1 MQAKRQDLVHKLEQF
16 ENTGLIRILTG
27 MRGSGKTVVLRQYQE
42 NLMKRGNT
50 LDQFICI
57 DLDDP
62 HFYGLKEYHALH
74 TYVESRLQKEKT
86 NWVFVEQI
94 QEVPDFERTLASLAL
109 HDNAEICV
117 TASCLHVLSGRYA
130 SRLSGRYIN
139 IPVSPLSFQETL
151 TLLPEKTD
159 RKLEWFMENGGLPGA
174 VFREPEE
181 RNEYFQFLLN
191 TALLRDVVQ
200 PTGTTR
206 VRQLEAV
213 STFLADHV
221 SRSVKTREMADWMTE
236 RGISAK
242 PSSAAAWVQAL
253 EAACLVH
260 SVQGTDLKSG
270 RLLDRDRKIYFSD
283 TGLCGSLQ
291 NNPQNQLEALMKNVV
306 FLELKRRGYDIRY
319 GRAGKAKVDFVARRG
334 SDIRYFQVRSSVLEE
349 TVCRE
354 TVSVFW
360 HIRDFYPKIVISLD
374 SLPLTDKGIVHW
386 NLQDF
391 LENRTPDCMSQV

>member
-27 MRGSGKTVVLRQYQE
+27 MRSSGKTAVLRQYQE
-42 NLMKRGNT
+42 NLMKRGIT
-50 LDQFICI
+50 PDQFVWI

-62 HFYGLKEYHALH
+62 RFSGLKEYHALH
-74 TYVESRLQKEKT
+74 AYAESRLQKEKT
-86 NWVFVEQI
+86 NWIFVEQI

-109 HDNAEICV
+109 HENAEICV

-130 SRLSGRYIN
+130 SRLSGRYVN
-139 IPVSPLSFQETL
+139 IPVGTLSFQETL
-151 TLLPEKTD
+151 TLLPAKTD

-174 VFREPEE
+174 VLRKTEQ
-181 RNEYFQFLLN
+181 RKEYIQFLLN

-213 STFLADHV
+213 GAFLADHV
-221 SRSVKTREMADWMTE
+221 SQSVRTKDMKDWMTG

-242 PSSAAAWVQAL
+242 PSSTAALVQAL
-253 EAACLVH
+253 EAACLIH

-270 RLLDRDRKIYFSD
+270 RSLDRHRKIYFSD
-283 TGLCGSLQ
+283 TGLCSSLQ
-291 NNPQNQLEALMKNVV
+291 KDPQNQLEALMKNVV

-319 GRAGKAKVDFVARRG
+319 GRAGKAEVDFVARRG
-334 SDIRYFQVRSSVLEE
+334 SDIRYF
-349 TVCRE
+349 
-354 TVSVFW
+354 
-360 HIRDFYPKIVISLD
+360 
-374 SLPLTDKGIVHW
+374 
-386 NLQDF
+386 
-391 LENRTPDCMSQV
+391 